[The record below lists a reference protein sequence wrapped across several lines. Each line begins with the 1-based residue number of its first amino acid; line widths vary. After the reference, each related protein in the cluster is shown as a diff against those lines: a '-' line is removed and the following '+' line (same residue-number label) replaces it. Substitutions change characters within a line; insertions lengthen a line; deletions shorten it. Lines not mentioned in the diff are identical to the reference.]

1 MQDEPAENP
10 YEVRCHHCQVTFPV
24 GTRQCVHCGERL
36 GRGRRR
42 FVPTPDPEMPW
53 DLGEVEE
60 QAAAEATPPRSRFF
74 SPFTL
79 IWLIAAIG
87 LSIQRA
93 CAGE

>member
-1 MQDEPAENP
+1 
-10 YEVRCHHCQVTFPV
+10 
-24 GTRQCVHCGERL
+24 
-36 GRGRRR
+36 
-42 FVPTPDPEMPW
+42 MPW